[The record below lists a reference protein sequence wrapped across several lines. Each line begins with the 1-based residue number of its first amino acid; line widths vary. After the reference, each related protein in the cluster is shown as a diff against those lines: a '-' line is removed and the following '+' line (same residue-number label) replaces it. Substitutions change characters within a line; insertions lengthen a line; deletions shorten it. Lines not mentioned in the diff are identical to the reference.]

1 MKFTQKRPEMALRLA
16 PSQARARDREAGSHG
31 GPFESA
37 AAAAAE
43 SARAAVAFEAIKA
56 WEIMDLEAV

>member
-1 MKFTQKRPEMALRLA
+1 MALRLA